1 MFHRSCVD
9 EIIVPLCFHLK
20 TLQPSYL
27 SDQTRTWTDH
37 PCKNKNNGS
46 ATSFSRTRKRW
57 GEGGDRKKFWHMTI
71 YITKFT
77 GRPKSQIV
85 NHKTLVSTLRQ
96 WLKGHTIYMNH
107 HPQREEKTWW
117 PLIAFDRTSYLASS
131 VQLQVSLG
139 AMKFTSLGCTWYLQT
154 KFIQLLQGI

>member
-1 MFHRSCVD
+1 MKSSSHCVFVWRHCRRRTSLTKQGL
-9 EIIVPLCFHLK
+9 EQIIPVK
-20 TLQPSYL
+20 TKTM
-27 SDQTRTWTDH
+27 DQR
-37 PCKNKNNGS
+37 PPFPAQERGGG
-46 ATSFSRTRKRW
+46 R
-57 GEGGDRKKFWHMTI
+57 GGDRKKFWHMTI